1 MKETS
6 GSTAKPSIST
16 PDKHRQAIIQ
26 SSGSRKVRRPG
37 SRRQLWIIIFVFV
50 VIAVAIAIAYLLIR
64 PENEGYSLR
73 DYSTAAVEVR
83 TIQDDL
89 QLGGT
94 VRVRTLATIKAPV
107 SGILDSLAVDVGD
120 WVTPGQRVAV
130 LDAEGLHD
138 AYEAQ
143 ERNLVQSTRGHE
155 SMLLS
160 REQAKLNSA
169 QARRQLAAD
178 LEEAKEALV
187 DAQELRK
194 LGTVTSTALQDAESL
209 VKGVQNALD
218 DHDANAD
225 IAEKLHELA
234 RQNSED
240 NLEVIRADIADLEE
254 QLEETEITPAI
265 EGRVVWTIDIITAVG
280 EPIAQD
286 TPIMQIA
293 DTRDPFVET
302 VIEEQYISDIALGQE
317 AAVTISGQEFTGFIE
332 RIGLLAT
339 TPADGG
345 APTVDLDLSVAAEN
359 IEVIPGSTALAELVV
374 GVVPDAL
381 VLPRGPFLSTGNH
394 LYLYRIDG
402 TTAVRTQVTF
412 GAVTEQYVE
421 IVSGVSAGD
430 EIITSSYQ
438 NYIDFESIDLGG
450 DHD

>member
-1 MKETS
+1 
-6 GSTAKPSIST
+6 
-16 PDKHRQAIIQ
+16 
-26 SSGSRKVRRPG
+26 
-37 SRRQLWIIIFVFV
+37 
-50 VIAVAIAIAYLLIR
+50 
-64 PENEGYSLR
+64 
-73 DYSTAAVEVR
+73 
-83 TIQDDL
+83 
-89 QLGGT
+89 
-94 VRVRTLATIKAPV
+94 
-107 SGILDSLAVDVGD
+107 
-120 WVTPGQRVAV
+120 
-130 LDAEGLHD
+130 
-138 AYEAQ
+138 
-143 ERNLVQSTRGHE
+143 
-155 SMLLS
+155 
-160 REQAKLNSA
+160 
-169 QARRQLAAD
+169 
-178 LEEAKEALV
+178 
-187 DAQELRK
+187 
-194 LGTVTSTALQDAESL
+194 
-209 VKGVQNALD
+209 
-218 DHDANAD
+218 
-225 IAEKLHELA
+225 
-234 RQNSED
+234 
-240 NLEVIRADIADLEE
+240 
-254 QLEETEITPAI
+254 
-265 EGRVVWTIDIITAVG
+265 VWTIDIITAVG